1 MVHKDESQVK
11 DANVPSEHAGVKLLA
26 AYIVAQFAIHDAEF
40 AIPIAQ
46 LPQLPSAGALVTE
59 SVAPGGLQVKRA
71 NVTTEP
77 AAVELLPPS
86 PAAQS
91 TVHDAELANLVKPLP
106 QMLPVSA
113 SVTYGM
119 MHRIGSHVNMPTY
132 RASRLRMS
140 CWYLAVHCT
149 MQETVAG
156 NLRCTE
162 VTSLPPLPSICAKDT
177 DGMVYS
183 RARKRKAP
191 TSLTSMPRWS

>member
-1 MVHKDESQVK
+1 MHTDESQVECQRTQR
-11 DANVPSEHAGVKLLA
+11 PYRG
-26 AYIVAQFAIHDAEF
+26 EF
-40 AIPIAQ
+40 AGRVY
-46 LPQLPSAGALVTE
+46 LWRNLRCMTSAGALVTE
-59 SVAPGGLQVKRA
+59 SVVPGGSQMEHA
-71 NVTTEP
+71 NNTTEP
-77 AAVELLPPS
+77 AAVELLSPC

-91 TVHDAELANLVKPLP
+91 TVHDAEFATLVTPLP
-106 QMLPVSA
+106 QMQSISAMVS
-113 SVTYGM
+113 YGM
-119 MHRIGSHVNMPTY
+119 VHRIGSHVNMPTY

-156 NLRCTE
+156 NLRCTA

-191 TSLTSMPRWS
+191 TSPTSMPRWS